1 MVLTRKKR
9 RDLGI
14 VTSPLF
20 QECLEKQSKITQYF
34 SHTRDNENG
43 NGNEQKMAEMLELK
57 QDEALL
63 FSSAAQD
70 HSTFPRGIQDSENN
84 NQNRNTMSLA
94 HEIVLAEILSS
105 ELQEETRNSQK
116 TQTSSMGSQTENN
129 DCYPQDWLLSI
140 NLDLAAMKK
149 YLTITNGLLLTLVE
163 NYSLQAKG
171 SELHG
176 ADPPTIFQEPEH
188 IKQPAT
194 SKCTQGSSAEN
205 HLHQGKDIGLYVSVP
220 KTESS
225 TQVNQKK
232 RGISKRSHKKKAET
246 KKKSKNIKTARK
258 SVINRRVCK
267 VCWKRLYKLIPTK
280 SKTNSNKPTT
290 HGSRENNSVDPE
302 KKIQLKS
309 LKETP
314 LLPNKTSEETKS
326 LLGCSMLKPQ
336 GSTNIKEDS
345 PHIIDYGRSQDEPVA
360 GQDLSQDKGW
370 KLILADRKLAFLN
383 YPKPKGFLT
392 QKERSVHFVNTLD
405 DMLPGKIRLNDITS
419 VDFIFYNGYSLRV
432 IASFKDQNL
441 AKYIYRSRHLLLKKR
456 ITVTRFF
463 ENSTC
468 LNLLPDDITTAEVR
482 FTCKSKEERGHSKD
496 KPEHIEQGPLKL
508 RQEMRLP
515 NEGTDNFYPE
525 EKALINQFG
534 LLPFLAQSE
543 ILGRLETLRNK
554 LTEMN
559 VQEKAREKDLAT
571 DQLKKEYLSE
581 KAKIDPM
588 KDYSYNTSATAEINL
603 LTTDLTQCARDS
615 NKLPSK
621 KETTPMATMKD
632 YFYNTSAV
640 AEINLIATDLTQ
652 CVRDSNKLPSK
663 KETIPMTTTTCSW
676 TSMRYLDEDELG
688 TRQIEHLKVD
698 SPKKGVLITNVSTL
712 HPSFDSIEYLGDN
725 TSMDIAKMNETQSI
739 DKKIGPKN
747 LLKAN

>member
-20 QECLEKQSKITQYF
+20 QECYEKQSKITQYF
-34 SHTRDNENG
+34 LHTRDNENGNG
-43 NGNEQKMAEMLELK
+43 NGNEQKMAEMVELK

-63 FSSAAQD
+63 FPSAAQD
-70 HSTFPRGIQDSENN
+70 HSTFSRGIQDTENN

-116 TQTSSMGSQTENN
+116 SQTSSMGSQTENN

-163 NYSLQAKG
+163 NYPLQAKG
-171 SELHG
+171 SEFHG
-176 ADPPTIFQEPEH
+176 VDPPTTPQEPEYT
-188 IKQPAT
+188 KQPAT
-194 SKCTQGSSAEN
+194 SKCTQGSAAEN

-220 KTESS
+220 KTEFPIE
-225 TQVNQKK
+225 VNQKK

-258 SVINRRVCK
+258 SVTNRRACK

-280 SKTNSNKPTT
+280 SKTNSNKPAI
-290 HGSRENNSVDPE
+290 HGSRENNSVDPG

-309 LKETP
+309 LKETS
-314 LLPNKTSEETKS
+314 LLPNKTSEETES
-326 LLGCSMLKPQ
+326 LPGCSMLKPQ
-336 GSTNIKEDS
+336 GSINIKEDS
-345 PHIIDYGRSQDEPVA
+345 PHTIDYGRSQDEPVA
-360 GQDLSQDKGW
+360 GQDLPQDKGW
-370 KLILADRKLAFLN
+370 KLMLADRKLAFLN

-392 QKERSVHFVNTLD
+392 QEERSVHFVNTLD
-405 DMLPGKIRLNDITS
+405 DMLPGKIKLNDITS

-468 LNLLPDDITTAEVR
+468 LKLFPDEFTTAEIR
-482 FTCKSKEERGHSKD
+482 FTCKPKEERGHSKD
-496 KPEHIEQGPLKL
+496 KLEHTEQGSLKL

-543 ILGRLETLRNK
+543 ILRRLETLRNK

-559 VQEKAREKDLAT
+559 AQEKVREKEPAT
-571 DQLKKEYLSE
+571 DQLKKENLSE
-581 KAKIDPM
+581 KAKTDPM
-588 KDYSYNTSATAEINL
+588 KDYSYNTSAIAEINL
-603 LTTDLTQCARDS
+603 LTTDLTQCARD
-615 NKLPSK
+615 KLPSK
-621 KETTPMATMKD
+621 KETILMATMKD
-632 YFYNTSAV
+632 YPYNTSAA
-640 AEINLIATDLTQ
+640 AEINLTATDLTQ
-652 CVRDSNKLPSK
+652 CVRDSNNLPSK
-663 KETIPMTTTTCSW
+663 KETIPMTTTTRSW

-688 TRQIEHLKVD
+688 ISQIEHLKVD

-712 HPSFDSIEYLGDN
+712 HPSTDSIEYLGDN
-725 TSMDIAKMNETQSI
+725 TSMDIAKMNEIQPT

-747 LLKAN
+747 LSKAN